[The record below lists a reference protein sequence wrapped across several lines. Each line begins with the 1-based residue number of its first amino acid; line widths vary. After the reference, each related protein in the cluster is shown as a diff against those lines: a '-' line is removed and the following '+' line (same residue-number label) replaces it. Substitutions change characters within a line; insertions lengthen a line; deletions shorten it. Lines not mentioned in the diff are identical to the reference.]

1 MKWYFA
7 CNDKSQEFFPLI
19 KGAVNSALKNTSL
32 EPHFVYD
39 GEENEL
45 TQWLKEKGVK
55 IIPHRVSVYETL
67 EKHYD
72 KESLA
77 IASGAFLR
85 CDIPIIEHEDE
96 FVLYTDCDVIFLK
109 DFKSDLRPKY
119 FACSSQFN
127 KINFIDFNSGVMLM
141 NVKNLRESH
150 ESFTAFINKNMN
162 ILSAFDQTAYQIFYN
177 GKNTKLPT
185 KYNHKPYWGIDDK
198 AVILHFHGVKPTTL
212 TADEKLKNL
221 PHILNK
227 LYRKNENAYDYY
239 LKLFEEYAPEI
250 KYDYEAI
257 EKLKKNIYP
266 LIKMKGTPILSK
278 IASRLLKI
286 RKQIEQRI
294 KN

>member
-19 KGAVNSALKNTSL
+19 RGAVNSALKNTSL
-32 EPHFVYD
+32 EPNFIYD
-39 GEENEL
+39 GAENEL
-45 TQWLKEKGVK
+45 TQWLREKGVK
-55 IIPHRVSVYETL
+55 IIQHRVSVYDVL
-67 EKHYD
+67 EAHYD
-72 KESLA
+72 TDSLA

-85 CDIPIIEHEDE
+85 CDIPIIEQDDE
-96 FVLYTDCDVIFLK
+96 FVLYTDCDVIFLN

-150 ESFTAFINKNMN
+150 KSFTEFIKENVS
-162 ILSAFDQTAYQIFYN
+162 ILSAFDQTAYQIFYS

-185 KYNHKPYWGIDDK
+185 KYNHKPYWGKDNK
-198 AVILHFHGVKPTTL
+198 AVILHFHGIKPTTL
-212 TADEKLKNL
+212 TSDEKLKNL

-227 LYRKNENAYDYY
+227 LYKKNENAYDYY

-257 EKLKKNIYP
+257 EKLKMNIYP

-278 IASRLLKI
+278 ITSRLLKI

-294 KN
+294 MN